1 MTYRPNAVPAHI
13 TINGEPLCQC
23 QSHISGLLNRLGIT
37 CGYLSL
43 ADARRAK
50 LKINQHRNYRGRV
63 SIVRGPCPEG
73 PK

>member
-1 MTYRPNAVPAHI
+1 MTYRPNQIPCHI
-13 TINGEPLCQC
+13 TINGEPLCQRE
-23 QSHISGLLNRLGIT
+23 SHTSGLLIRLGIT
-37 CGYLSL
+37 CGHRSL

-50 LKINQHRNYRGRV
+50 LKINQHRNYRDRV